1 MALPH
6 FRAEGSATLTNND
19 YTNYVTQFRYS
30 SPSTPIKSNL
40 FEITFFDE
48 DSKCREEM
56 KFDFFCY
63 QKEVL
68 ERCNLIVL
76 HFRMMDE
83 RLDIYEKMNEICQ
96 IEIKSFLKN
105 GETYLIQSYEVAYKN
120 FQMTQSHNDDDIQ
133 TFTVVYKII
142 EENITWI

>member
-6 FRAEGSATLTNND
+6 YHAEGSTTLTDND
-19 YTNYVTQFRYS
+19 VSYTTHVLYN
-30 SPSTPIKSNL
+30 SPTTPIKSNL
-40 FEITFFDE
+40 FQIVFFDE
-48 DSKCREEM
+48 DGKCREEM
-56 KFDFFCY
+56 GFDFFCY

-68 ERCNLIVL
+68 ERYNTIIL

-105 GETYLIQSYEVAYKN
+105 GDTYLIQSYEVTYKN
-120 FQMTQSHNDDDIQ
+120 FQITQSHNDDDIQ
-133 TFTVVYKII
+133 TFTAVYKII